1 MKFFLTAIV
10 TSVLLPTGLLC
21 GAELSTPTN
30 TGTVWREVPSVPP
43 VTTNV
48 ANISSRAHAL
58 YPGVSVLL
66 SNRELRVVHK
76 AEIKS
81 VIMKDRFGKPTSWSR
96 QREIPTDEGFILE
109 VTRGPGPYKAS
120 LERGDSLKLAKQNA
134 RAEEGVFFATAAL
147 DDKDK
152 ENHVVVNVFFG
163 EKCNLSQLKK
173 MYEIVATNV
182 PGMPQITD

>member
-1 MKFFLTAIV
+1 MHKVEIK
-10 TSVLLPTGLLC
+10 
-21 GAELSTPTN
+21 
-30 TGTVWREVPSVPP
+30 
-43 VTTNV
+43 
-48 ANISSRAHAL
+48 
-58 YPGVSVLL
+58 
-66 SNRELRVVHK
+66 RVV
-76 AEIKS
+76 
-81 VIMKDRFGKPTSWSR
+81 VKDRFGKPTSRSR